1 MAFRYVELT
10 SVVRQNDKLF
20 IILSNKVCVDKIDD
34 NVENLLKARYINES
48 DENYPKDTLHFYVE
62 SEFVMKRNEAV
73 LNDLPCELYTMEAT
87 DKILNCK

>member
-48 DENYPKDTLHFYVE
+48 DENYPKDTLHF
-62 SEFVMKRNEAV
+62 
-73 LNDLPCELYTMEAT
+73 
-87 DKILNCK
+87 